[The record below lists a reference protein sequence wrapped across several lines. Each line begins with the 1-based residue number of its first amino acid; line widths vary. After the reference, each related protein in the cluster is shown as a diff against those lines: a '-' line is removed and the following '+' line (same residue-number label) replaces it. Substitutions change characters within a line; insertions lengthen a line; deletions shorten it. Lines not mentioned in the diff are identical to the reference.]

1 MLAALLLSSSATL
14 AQQPSGNPCAGDIK
28 KLCAGVQPG
37 DGRIKACIKSNLT
50 GLSETCEERLLS
62 VAVAGK
68 VCKGD
73 VAKLCAGVVPGT
85 GGVRT
90 CMPHCGNGAVSQ
102 TLVAGR
108 NLRGHSR

>member
-1 MLAALLLSSSATL
+1 MAGMRFGLVMLAALLLSSSATL

-28 KLCAGVQPG
+28 KLCAGIQPG

-73 VAKLCAGVVPGT
+73 VAK
-85 GGVRT
+85 
-90 CMPHCGNGAVSQ
+90 
-102 TLVAGR
+102 
-108 NLRGHSR
+108 RGDRARHAAIAARARLSPRAST